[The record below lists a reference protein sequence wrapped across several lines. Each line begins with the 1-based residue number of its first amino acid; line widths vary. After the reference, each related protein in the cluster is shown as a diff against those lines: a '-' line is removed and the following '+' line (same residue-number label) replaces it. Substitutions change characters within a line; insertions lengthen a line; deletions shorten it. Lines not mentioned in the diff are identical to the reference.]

1 MRAVLALALKD
12 LREFS
17 RSRSAMFFT
26 FAWPLIVAVLFG
38 LLIGGGG
45 GASPRLSVAL
55 VDEDRT
61 AGSSAFADALEDS
74 AALNVARMARDEA
87 LEAVRTGRRMAAM
100 VLPAGFGEARE
111 KLFAGT
117 PPTVHVWVDP
127 SREAEAGL
135 LEGVLMQHG
144 ADVLQELFTNPS
156 ASQGRVQAML
166 GELQAGGGASTQ
178 PELEQFLGHLDAF
191 LGSPAA
197 IPGPVAPQDGAA
209 PTDEGAAGGWQPL
222 VVTRHDLVR
231 QRTGPRSGYD
241 VTFPQAMMWAIFGCV
256 MTFGGSFVTERVRG
270 TYLRLQVS
278 PMTRP
283 QILAGKAAAAFL
295 AIVGVLGVL
304 LMLGVVGFGV
314 RPQSWPALLAAVVSA
329 AVAFVGIIL
338 MLASLLKTEHAVG
351 GIGPAVMMP
360 LFLLGGAMI
369 PLMVMPAWML
379 TVSHV
384 SPVKWAILALEGA
397 IWRGFGPAEMLVPC
411 GVLLGVGL
419 VTFALGARASD

>member
-1 MRAVLALALKD
+1 M
-12 LREFS
+12 
-17 RSRSAMFFT
+17 
-26 FAWPLIVAVLFG
+26 G
-38 LLIGGGG
+38 
-45 GASPRLSVAL
+45 
-55 VDEDRT
+55 
-61 AGSSAFADALEDS
+61 
-74 AALNVARMARDEA
+74 
-87 LEAVRTGRRMAAM
+87 
-100 VLPAGFGEARE
+100 
-111 KLFAGT
+111 
-117 PPTVHVWVDP
+117 
-127 SREAEAGL
+127 
-135 LEGVLMQHG
+135 
-144 ADVLQELFTNPS
+144 
-156 ASQGRVQAML
+156 
-166 GELQAGGGASTQ
+166 
-178 PELEQFLGHLDAF
+178 
-191 LGSPAA
+191 
-197 IPGPVAPQDGAA
+197 
-209 PTDEGAAGGWQPL
+209 
-222 VVTRHDLVR
+222 
-231 QRTGPRSGYD
+231 
-241 VTFPQAMMWAIFGCV
+241 IFGCV